1 LKSRHVQFKVK
12 DLLGLKHKVV
22 LQPPYQREHVWD
34 KEDDSLLIDTLER
47 GWTIPRIYVNL
58 TKSGI
63 YEVVDGQQRLT
74 AIFSYTSGG
83 FKLTDVARHKGK
95 KFDELPR
102 EVQDRILEYQLEAL
116 LVEEASM
123 DELVGLGK
131 GRRVMKWVRP
141 PPSFSARK

>member
-1 LKSRHVQFKVK
+1 M
-12 DLLGLKHKVV
+12 KHNVV

-58 TKSGI
+58 TRSGI

-74 AIFSYTSGG
+74 AIFNYASGG
-83 FKLTDVARHKGK
+83 FKLTEVARHKGK
-95 KFDELPR
+95 KFEELPAD
-102 EVQDRILEYQLEAL
+102 VQNRILEYPLEAL

-123 DELVGLGK
+123 EELVDLGK

-141 PPSFSARK
+141 PHSSTTQMN

>member
-1 LKSRHVQFKVK
+1 MQFKVK
-12 DLLGLKHKVV
+12 ELLGLKHRVV

-34 KEDDSLLIDTLER
+34 QEDDSLLIDTLER
-47 GWTIPRIYVNL
+47 GWTVPRIYVNL

-74 AIFSYTSGG
+74 AIFAYTAGG
-83 FKLTDVARHKGK
+83 FRLTDVARHKGK
-95 KFDELPR
+95 KFDELPA
-102 EVQDRILEYQLEAL
+102 EVQNRILDYPLEAL

-131 GRRVMKWVRP
+131 GRRVMKWVRA
-141 PPSFSARK
+141 PSSPSKS